1 MMKRGGVDSK
11 GKAEGIKR
19 KSEGRHSQF
28 VEAVQSREG
37 PVGVLYCARYVV
49 MVQLPVENERKEGD
63 KKDRRREGRR
73 RTGTGSA
80 STEALHSPGR
90 GWPGS
95 HGLPLH
101 HSLPTS
107 TSPSAPGLKSP
118 SAALLCQ
125 PSAFF
130 P

>member
-1 MMKRGGVDSK
+1 MQEKNSFLFLSIFEEQQRVMGG
-11 GKAEGIKR
+11 GEAEGIKR

-37 PVGVLYCARYVV
+37 PIGVLYCARYVV
-49 MVQLPVENERKEGD
+49 MVQLPVEIERKEGD
-63 KKDRRREGRR
+63 KKDGRREGRR

-80 STEALHSPGR
+80 STEALHSLGR

-101 HSLPTS
+101 HFPFPTPTLHQLP
-107 TSPSAPGLKSP
+107 PLHLA
-118 SAALLCQ
+118 
-125 PSAFF
+125 
-130 P
+130 